1 MQIGNLRLH
10 CYNTTT
16 KFKKFIS
23 FIKLGITSQLEMI
36 SSKVKNNN
44 NKKKQRFWSTGKK
57 VTQWITASFYLFI
70 YLFIYIHLPH
80 KINIT
85 ERK

>member
-1 MQIGNLRLH
+1 MMHLGNLRLH

-23 FIKLGITSQLEMI
+23 FIKLEITSQLEMI

-44 NKKKQRFWSTGKK
+44 NNNNNKKILVNREKIDSVDNG
-57 VTQWITASFYLFI
+57 
-70 YLFIYIHLPH
+70 YIMSAVISGSGEFNL
-80 KINIT
+80 
-85 ERK
+85 